1 MRSSFVRIL
10 VILLILEA
18 AAIGAYMIWG
28 VNRTGSLTLKSTPP
42 GARVLLNLGPTT
54 YLTDT
59 LITDLPEG
67 KYSVTLEMKGY
78 VTEPFV
84 QVVHVLRK
92 QLSAVHF
99 DLVPAPQTAEVIPQ
113 PEPVSSEP
121 KKPREEYKPSIPI
134 PESQMTRRE
143 TTRERAPT
151 TTRKTPSTPPRPS
164 QETPTEFGALE
175 VASNIFGADIYMDG
189 KNTGQITNATLLI
202 PVGTHRFSVAK
213 DNYKVQPEEMVVEI
227 RASDV
232 DKFILF
238 ELIQDLESLPYRLK
252 VITKP
257 VAGGI
262 LIDKIY
268 RGDGMVAMD
277 LDPGE
282 YLVSFEPVTGY
293 EIPRA
298 QRVTLSPN
306 QRSRTVTATYERL
319 LDYSVFI
326 DNQGLVQRTGDVQID
341 RGYYFPDEGTVMDTM
356 WGPAIKYVKE
366 LSSFCWELGWGNAT
380 KNPTGQDYLRF
391 RFTLPE
397 GFSRTR
403 PINMK
408 LHIYRSSKNYPLTV
422 LNRSEMD
429 VLVNGTAVLSSF
441 TPEQYVR
448 DGLSDAIIDQK
459 LNPYLKDGTNEII
472 IKPSDSNQTFL
483 YCRGIE
489 IH

>member
-1 MRSSFVRIL
+1 MIMRSSLVRIL
-10 VILLILEA
+10 IILLILEA

-28 VNRTGSLTLKSTPP
+28 VNRTGNLMLKSTPS
-42 GARVLLNLGPTT
+42 GARVLLNLESTT

-78 VTEPFV
+78 VAEPFV
-84 QVVHVLRK
+84 QVVHVLRN

-99 DLVPAPQTAEVIPQ
+99 DLEPAPQKAEVIPP
-113 PEPVSSEP
+113 PEPVQPEAE
-121 KKPREEYKPSIPI
+121 KPREEYKPSIPI

-143 TTRERAPT
+143 TTRD
-151 TTRKTPSTPPRPS
+151 TPSAPLPT
-164 QETPTEFGALE
+164 QETPTEFGSLD

-189 KNTGQITNATLLI
+189 KNTGQITNATLLV

-213 DNYKVQPEEMVVEI
+213 DNYKVQPEEIVVDI

-252 VITKP
+252 VVTKP

-262 LIDKIY
+262 LIDKVY

-282 YLVSFEPVTGY
+282 YMVSFEPVTGY
-293 EIPRA
+293 ETPRA
-298 QRVTLSPN
+298 QKVTLNPN

-319 LDYSVFI
+319 LDLSVFI
-326 DNQGLVQRTGDVQID
+326 DHQGHVQRTGEIQID
-341 RGYYFPDEGTVMDTM
+341 RGYYFPDEGAVTDTM

-366 LSSFCWELGWGNAT
+366 LSSFCWEIGWGIAT

-391 RFTLPE
+391 RFTLPD
-397 GFSRTR
+397 GFSPTR
-403 PINMK
+403 PIYMK
-408 LHIYRSSKNYPLTV
+408 LHIYRSAKNYPLTV

-429 VLVNGTAVLSSF
+429 VLVNGTAVLSNF
-441 TPEQYVR
+441 TPEHFVR
-448 DGLSDAIIDQK
+448 DGLSDAIPDQK

-472 IKPSDSNQTFL
+472 VKSSDSNQTFL

>member
-1 MRSSFVRIL
+1 MRSAFVKIL

-28 VNRTGSLTLKSTPP
+28 VNRTGSLTLKSTPS
-42 GARVLLNLGPTT
+42 GARVLLNLEPTT

-67 KYSVTLEMKGY
+67 KYSVTLEMKGHI
-78 VTEPFV
+78 TEPFV
-84 QVVHVLRK
+84 QVVHVLRN
-92 QLSAVHF
+92 QHSALHF
-99 DLVPAPQTAEVIPQ
+99 DLLPALQAAEVIPQ
-113 PEPVSSEP
+113 PDPVSSKPE
-121 KKPREEYKPSIPI
+121 KPREKYKPSVPI
-134 PESQMTRRE
+134 PEPRLTRRE
-143 TTRERAPT
+143 TT
-151 TTRKTPSTPPRPS
+151 TRQTPSTPPSSS
-164 QETPTEFGALE
+164 QETPTEFGALD

-189 KNTGQITNATLLI
+189 KNTGQITNATLLV
-202 PVGTHRFSVAK
+202 PVGTHRFSVDK
-213 DNYKVQPEEMVVEI
+213 DNYKVQPEEIVVEI
-227 RASDV
+227 RGSDM
-232 DKFILF
+232 DRFILF

-252 VITKP
+252 VVTKP

-262 LIDKIY
+262 MIDRVY

-293 EIPRA
+293 EIPPA
-298 QRVTLSPN
+298 QKVTLNPN
-306 QRSRTVTATYERL
+306 QRSRTITAIYERL
-319 LDYSVFI
+319 LDFSVFI
-326 DNQGLVQRTGDVQID
+326 DNQGLVQRTGDIQID
-341 RGYYFPDEGTVMDTM
+341 RGYYFPSEGTIIDTM

-366 LSSFCWELGWGNAT
+366 LSSFCWEIGWGNAT

-391 RFTLPE
+391 RFTIPE
-397 GFSRTR
+397 GFSPTR
-403 PINMK
+403 QINMK

-429 VLVNGTAVLSSF
+429 LLVNGTAVLSSF
-441 TPEQYVR
+441 TPEQYIR
-448 DGLSDAIIDQK
+448 DGRSDAITDQR
-459 LNPYLKDGTNEII
+459 LNPYLQDGINEII
-472 IKPSDSNQTFL
+472 VKPSDSNQTFL